1 MKEQEIIEL
10 NIHNEKR
17 LIKYKLFKDFEKKH
31 IGKELKLCLED
42 GLNSENPG
50 YKYIIYLRYY
60 FLPFAFTNGLSC
72 NDLDLLAVQE
82 KEISLIYYSIYQIAL
97 RIEEVDP
104 NDIIQWFMQSYIAL
118 NQISNQPK
126 EDLLFFTT
134 KLRFLKSY
142 QRKVFDDILLN
153 YEAYYRGFIGSYD
166 IIKEPYF
173 HFKYKSF

>member
-1 MKEQEIIEL
+1 MKKQEIIEL

-17 LIKYKLFKDFEKKH
+17 LIKYHLFKDFEKKH

-60 FLPFAFTNGLSC
+60 FLPFAFENKFSD
-72 NDLDLLAVQE
+72 NDLNLLAVQK
-82 KEISLIYYSIYQIAL
+82 KEISLIYYSIYLTAIV
-97 RIEEVDP
+97 IEEREP
-104 NDIIQWFMQSYIAL
+104 REIEHWFMASYIAL
-118 NQISNQPK
+118 AQISNQPK

-134 KLRFLKSY
+134 KFLKSY

-153 YEAYYRGFIGSYD
+153 YDSYYRGFIGSYD
-166 IIKEPYF
+166 IIREPYF